1 MRGLR
6 APHSLYVRA
15 EKRRNQA
22 VLEMRGFLSPAPC
35 SYCSVNSLLMTY
47 RTAFNTFDLRANRFE
62 AFR

>member
-22 VLEMRGFLSPAPC
+22 VLEMLEFPSWSSTPVRLSGAASDVKLDWVRPMFNSPAFPG
-35 SYCSVNSLLMTY
+35 
-47 RTAFNTFDLRANRFE
+47 
-62 AFR
+62 

>member
-22 VLEMRGFLSPAPC
+22 VLEMRGFLSAP
-35 SYCSVNSLLMTY
+35 M
-47 RTAFNTFDLRANRFE
+47 AFSSNEHQGSHKIWGTQLDEAGHYQPIDLQ
-62 AFR
+62 

>member
-22 VLEMRGFLSPAPC
+22 VLEMRGFLS
-35 SYCSVNSLLMTY
+35 L
-47 RTAFNTFDLRANRFE
+47 TARRF
-62 AFR
+62 RLNGLGYGR